1 MTDFQAKQIREL
13 RMRGV
18 GYRAIAS
25 VIGLSRDIVRNYCK
39 THGLDG
45 LASELTINMKE
56 QMQQGKACL
65 SCGKELKQ
73 PATGRKR
80 KFCSD
85 SCRRE
90 WWAEHSDSIQRKE
103 TAFYDKN
110 CAYCGDTFTV
120 YGNKNRK
127 YCSHTCYVHDR
138 FWRKEE
144 GRAPY
149 VSPSKSEEEKNE
161 SNEMEIDTCR

>member
-25 VIGLSRDIVRNYCK
+25 VVGLSRDIVRNYCK
-39 THGLDG
+39 AHDLDG
-45 LASELTINMKE
+45 LATDVKINIKE
-56 QMQQGKACL
+56 KMEKGEACL
-65 SCGKELKQ
+65 SCGRDLKQ

-85 SCRRE
+85 ICRRE
-90 WWAEHSDSIQRKE
+90 WWIQHSDSIKRKE
-103 TAFYDKN
+103 TAYYELI
-110 CAYCGDTFTV
+110 CTYCGKDFKV

-127 YCSHTCYVHDR
+127 YCSHNCYVHDR

-149 VSPSKSEEEKNE
+149 IGPSKSEEARYE
-161 SNEMEIDTCR
+161 